1 MDYLFVLWNDI
12 LLHNNELDK
21 SIFKCFIEQIRE
33 SISRDDAVALEYH
46 FKRLPI
52 DYRYDVSEVFRSH
65 TLFLLEGSNRDW
77 TKENITAIK
86 NLLHEDNLNWSRDE
100 TIQSLDLISQS
111 NTFELLNIFPET
123 LDDWFRG
130 NFSDTKEKKIPK
142 ICVIWFKNL
151 LIKLDTSTSTR
162 NRKESNIV
170 FSIFLYL
177 ERIYPLLS
185 NRKNVWQ
192 SLTAAAIE
200 RVRVCSET
208 QIFGA
213 TKFIIKIKE
222 QDIKI
227 LFLDMIK
234 DMLNKAVQQ
243 IDDQLINK
251 IFIICDCNRKTLEVP
266 NS

>member
-33 SISRDDAVALEYH
+33 SISRDDAVALEHH

-65 TLFLLEGSNRDW
+65 ILTLLEGSNKDW

-86 NLLHEDNLNWSRDE
+86 NLIHEDSLNWGRE
-100 TIQSLDLISQS
+100 EVIRSLDLISQS
-111 NTFELLNIFPET
+111 NILELLNIFPEI
-123 LDDWFRG
+123 LDDWFRN

-142 ICVIWFKNL
+142 VCVTWFNNL
-151 LIKLDTSTSTR
+151 LIKLDTGTSTKS
-162 NRKESNIV
+162 RKESNIV
-170 FSIFLYL
+170 FSIFLHL
-177 ERIYPLLS
+177 ERIYPLLGH
-185 NRKNVWQ
+185 RKNIWQ
-192 SLTAAAIE
+192 SLTAIAIE
-200 RVRVCSET
+200 RVRVCSES

-213 TKFIIKIKE
+213 TKFIVQIKE
-222 QDIKI
+222 QDIRI

-234 DMLNKAVQQ
+234 EMLNKAVQQ
-243 IDDQLINK
+243 INDQLINK